1 MNAANFVADF
11 FQTRRSVARPQMNEQ
26 IALRLNQFVA
36 LLLFCLLSP
45 LLLAIAFLICWTDGA
60 PVVFGHYRVGK
71 NGRLFKC
78 WKFRTMRRDA
88 EKVLADILRRDE
100 AARTEWARD
109 QKLADDPRITPIGRF
124 LRRSSLDELPQLLNV
139 MAGEMALVGPR
150 PITVA
155 ELGRYGPARWH
166 YLSVAPGITG
176 LWQVSGRNDTTYA
189 ERVAFDRRYVE
200 SRSMA
205 GDAAILLMTIRVVA
219 SRNGAR

>member
-1 MNAANFVADF
+1 
-11 FQTRRSVARPQMNEQ
+11 
-26 IALRLNQFVA
+26 
-36 LLLFCLLSP
+36 
-45 LLLAIAFLICWTDGA
+45 
-60 PVVFGHYRVGK
+60 
-71 NGRLFKC
+71 
-78 WKFRTMRRDA
+78 
-88 EKVLADILRRDE
+88 
-100 AARTEWARD
+100 
-109 QKLADDPRITPIGRF
+109 
-124 LRRSSLDELPQLLNV
+124 